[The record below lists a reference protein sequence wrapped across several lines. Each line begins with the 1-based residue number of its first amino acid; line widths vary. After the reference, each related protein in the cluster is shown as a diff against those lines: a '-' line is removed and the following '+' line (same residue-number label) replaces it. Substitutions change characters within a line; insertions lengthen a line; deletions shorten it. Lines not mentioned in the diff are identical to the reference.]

1 VPQLRRSIQNFR
13 LAVIHVIAA
22 VMFFGTNKEA
32 PMLAETF
39 KELKTVTENAK
50 GRVMPP
56 LLLYFFG
63 VPGFLCILLWLFFF
77 RGK

>member
-1 VPQLRRSIQNFR
+1 VSSEI
-13 LAVIHVIAA
+13 
-22 VMFFGTNKEA
+22 
-32 PMLAETF
+32 F
-39 KELKTVTENAK
+39 KDLKAVTENAK

-63 VPGFLCILLWLFFF
+63 VPGFLCILLWIFFF